1 MIKDVHGKY
10 RTTRLWETTL
20 KKLRVMAALTNTS
33 IVRGIDRLAD
43 AELKRLD
50 ISPEQLHE
58 YEQKK

>member
-1 MIKDVHGKY
+1 MEKY

-20 KKLRVMAALTNTS
+20 KKLRVIAALTNTS
-33 IVRGIDRLAD
+33 IVRVIDRLAN
-43 AELKRLD
+43 AELKRLG

>member
-1 MIKDVHGKY
+1 MEKY

-20 KKLRVMAALTNTS
+20 KKLRVIAALTDTS
-33 IVRGIDRLAD
+33 IVRVIDRLAD

-50 ISPEQLHE
+50 ISQEQLHE

>member
-1 MIKDVHGKY
+1 MERY

-20 KKLRVMAALTNTS
+20 KKLRVIAALTDTS
-33 IVRGIDRLAD
+33 IVRVIDRLAD

-50 ISPEQLHE
+50 ISQEQLHE